1 MCEEVRGEKTSILQ
15 QVLNKYY
22 NLEKSPE
29 VTKSL
34 AEQSH
39 KTLISILCMILEDGV
54 SLGECLELA
63 DLRPVYE
70 LYSGRIVGLV

>member
-1 MCEEVRGEKTSILQ
+1 MCAEFRGERTPLLQ
-15 QVLNKYY
+15 CVLNKYY

-29 VTKSL
+29 VTESL
-34 AEQSH
+34 TKQSH

-54 SLGECLELA
+54 SLKDCLELA